1 MWTSRQPSTM
11 LQINWDME
19 TTEEIWLTD
28 ISRINGK
35 NKTFYVKALYNIYER
50 KRKKSRK
57 KCHKNKNKNLCN
69 ILRDFLTFYTYI
81 FMGTIRIYQNICI
94 SSSVSSFTVARMP
107 VS

>member
-19 TTEEIWLTD
+19 TTEEIWLIG
-28 ISRINGK
+28 ISRISGK
-35 NKTFYVKALYNIYER
+35 NIMFYKKPLYNIYER
-50 KRKKSRK
+50 KHKKSRK
-57 KCHKNKNKNLCN
+57 KCYKKQVKILCN
-69 ILRDFLTFYTYI
+69 ILRDFSTFFTYI

>member
-1 MWTSRQPSTM
+1 
-11 LQINWDME
+11 ME

-81 FMGTIRIYQNICI
+81 FMGTMRIYQNICI